1 MFVWCGF
8 CCFGVVFC
16 GGGGFVVFDLVCG
29 GVSGSNFGFV
39 GGLIGWV
46 WCGL

>member
-1 MFVWCGF
+1 M
-8 CCFGVVFC
+8 
-16 GGGGFVVFDLVCG
+16 GGGFVVFDLVC